1 MQFQSV
7 SGPRSRNGGPFF
19 AAEWTVSRGRADRF
33 SRNIQRFALANISGS
48 VGLKANAWH
57 SFADVFVSAVVFC
70 GLLFTRIGMER
81 LKKTFT
87 KAENVI
93 AIFVSLFIFYMGVEI
108 MTDALSGAE
117 MELRHVPFAA
127 AGAFIGVAINYFMAR
142 YKIYVG
148 EQTGSKSLIADGYHS
163 MMDMYCSIAV
173 LAGLIGS
180 LAGMNSLDKI
190 AAIIAMVMT
199 LMAGYEILR
208 DNVRALLRPG
218 DAESGDAC
226 CLHHHGPKAKMYA
239 GLCAMLAAAYLL
251 SGVFFVGMDEA
262 GIVMRFGEVVN
273 DNVRPGINYRL
284 PFPFE
289 QTAIVKKDSVRRLE
303 TGVQELLT
311 GDTNLLNVNMSVH
324 YTVENPAG
332 FYLNVSDVNAL
343 IRMGATAGIREIAGR
358 RDMDYLLTEG
368 RAEVESRAESL
379 LQGVMDTNRTGVR
392 IVNVQIVETS
402 PPAKVMS
409 SFQDLASARQD
420 QSVYINEALAYRN
433 TIIPQSN
440 ADAYTRVAQAQSYR
454 DEKIKTAEG
463 DASLFAQKLGAYA
476 AAKNVTEFRL
486 YMETMERIL
495 PNARKILLGS
505 DVNIDNTELWITN
518 NSMRGEN

>member
-1 MQFQSV
+1 M
-7 SGPRSRNGGPFF
+7 SRK
-19 AAEWTVSRGRADRF
+19 EKTVFIAIIANIALIILRF
-33 SRNIQRFALANISGS
+33 VLANISGS

-57 SFADVFVSAVVFC
+57 SFADVFVSSVVFC
-70 GLLFTRIGMER
+70 GLIFTRIGMER

-87 KAENVI
+87 RAENVL

-108 MTDALSGAE
+108 MADALGGDE
-117 MELRHVPFAA
+117 TELRYVPFAA

-173 LAGLIGS
+173 LVGLIGS

-199 LMAGYEILR
+199 MTAGFEIFR
-208 DNVRALLRPG
+208 DNARALLRPEG
-218 DAESGDAC
+218 ADSGDVC
-226 CLHHHGPKAKMYA
+226 CPHHHASPNGRKMYA
-239 GLCAMLAAAYLL
+239 GLCAALAAAYLL

-262 GIVMRFGEVVN
+262 GIVLRFGAVVN
-273 DNVRPGINYRL
+273 GSVAPGINYRL

-289 QTAIVKKDSVRRLE
+289 RVAIVKKDLMRKLE

-311 GDTNLLNVNMSVH
+311 GDTNLLSVNMSVH
-324 YTVENPAG
+324 YTVENPAD
-332 FYLNVSDVNAL
+332 FYLNVSDVNSL

-379 LQGVMDTNRTGVR
+379 LQGVMDTNKTGVR
-392 IVNVQIVETS
+392 IVSVQMVEAS
-402 PPAKVMS
+402 PPAQVMS
-409 SFQDLASARQD
+409 SFQDLANARQD

-440 ADAYTRVAQAQSYR
+440 ADAYTSVARAQSYR

-476 AAKNVTEFRL
+476 TAKDVTEFRL
-486 YMETMERIL
+486 YIETMDRIL
-495 PNARKILLGS
+495 PNTRKILLGG
-505 DVNIDNTELWITN
+505 DVNIDNMELWITN
-518 NSMRGEN
+518 NSMRGGN